1 MKRLLIASNNEGKI
15 NEIREVFSDLNY
27 EIISMKD
34 AGLDITIVEDQ
45 PDFAGN
51 SFKKAYEVSK
61 KTGEIVL
68 ADDSGLEVEVLGN
81 KPGVYSSRFA
91 GEYATDEENNE
102 KLLLLMKEIPLER
115 RKARFRCVLT
125 MYWPND
131 FYFQTEGIC
140 PGRIGLAPAGTD
152 GFGYDPLFILD
163 GFKKT
168 MAELTIE
175 EKNKVS
181 HRAMA
186 LKALLKL
193 LQSNDESSI
202 F

>member
-27 EIISMKD
+27 EIISLKD

-115 RKARFRCVLT
+115 RKARFRCV
-125 MYWPND
+125 
-131 FYFQTEGIC
+131 C
-140 PGRIGLAPAGTD
+140 PGKTLKCNCCNSEYWEIPLIPQLQLDTLPDPQKSDQNTLSILRLSPGQDSAAGD
-152 GFGYDPLFILD
+152 CMLD
-163 GFKKT
+163 Y
-168 MAELTIE
+168 
-175 EKNKVS
+175 
-181 HRAMA
+181 
-186 LKALLKL
+186 
-193 LQSNDESSI
+193 
-202 F
+202 